1 MIHMQI
7 SQFSWLCLVCTQ
19 LLFYVVLGHPALRL
33 WGGKLKFI
41 YKLQLNGCRL
51 DLEED
56 FLVMML
62 LSEVLGARVLLKSC
76 MRRLPATLMKSQP
89 PSSSQRAS

>member
-1 MIHMQI
+1 MRDTCYLRIKMVHMQI
-7 SQFSWLCLVCTQ
+7 SQFSSRLCLVGTQ
-19 LLFYVVLGHPALRL
+19 LLFYVVLGHSALRL

-51 DLEED
+51 DLKED

-62 LSEVLGARVLLKSC
+62 LSEVLGA
-76 MRRLPATLMKSQP
+76 
-89 PSSSQRAS
+89 

>member
-1 MIHMQI
+1 MHDTCYLRIKTVHMQI
-7 SQFSWLCLVCTQ
+7 RQFSSWLCLVGTQ
-19 LLFYVVLGHPALRL
+19 LLFYVVFGHLALRL

-51 DLEED
+51 DLKED

-62 LSEVLGARVLLKSC
+62 LREVLGAL
-76 MRRLPATLMKSQP
+76 
-89 PSSSQRAS
+89 SSF